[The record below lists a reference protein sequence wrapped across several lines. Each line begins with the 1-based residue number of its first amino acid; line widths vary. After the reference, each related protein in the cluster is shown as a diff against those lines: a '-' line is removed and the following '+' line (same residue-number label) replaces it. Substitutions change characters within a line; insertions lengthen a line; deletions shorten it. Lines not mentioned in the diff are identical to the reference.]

1 MPVGTRTAELT
12 SRGRVLARMPP
23 PRAFRN
29 RPSRKTL
36 TAGST
41 LGLATALAVAIPL
54 NPTWVVGGLARL
66 SPDVTYYVE
75 TERAAVALT
84 IDDGPD
90 PVATPLILEV
100 LKRHGARATFFLI
113 SDRVPGNEA
122 LVKRILDE
130 GHEVANHL
138 THEEPSILL
147 PSRRF
152 EEELRSAHET
162 LSEYQESRWF
172 RPGSGWYDDEML
184 STVGRFGYST
194 VLGSVYPYDAQIP
207 SAWFA
212 ERYILSN
219 VRPGA
224 IIVLHDVGARGL
236 RTAAALDG
244 ILPGLAARGLEV
256 TTLTDLA
263 GAGASGL

>member
-1 MPVGTRTAELT
+1 MR
-12 SRGRVLARMPP
+12 P

-29 RPSRKTL
+29 RPSRKSL

-41 LGLATALAVAIPL
+41 LGLAAVLAVAIPL
-54 NPTWVVGGLARL
+54 NPSWVVGGLARL

-90 PVATPLILEV
+90 PAATPLILEV
-100 LKRHGARATFFLI
+100 LKRHGARATFFFI
-113 SDRVPGNEA
+113 SDRIPGNEA
-122 LVKRILDE
+122 LVRRVLDE
-130 GHEVANHL
+130 GHEIANHL
-138 THEEPSILL
+138 TREEPSILL
-147 PSRRF
+147 PALRF
-152 EEELRSAHET
+152 EEELQTAHET
-162 LSEYQESRWF
+162 LSGYQQSRWF

-184 STVGRFGYST
+184 STVGRYGYST

-212 ERYILSN
+212 ERYILAN

-224 IIVLHDVGARGL
+224 IIVLHDVGARGR
-236 RTAAALDG
+236 RTAAALDA
-244 ILPGLAARGLEV
+244 ILPELAARGLEV

-263 GAGASGL
+263 RSEAPISEWFEAPPRRASE